1 MDPSKPIFRI
11 KGHTFSLRVRG
22 NSFARD
28 FKGTLQ
34 QHDEGTLIAGKF
46 APYIFVMAAAGLSL
60 AAILTVWF
68 SFGIGLIAY
77 LIQVGSAGKMQLA
90 EDLGFSSAFLVV
102 FGLLS
107 VLVPLVATVVVSVVR
122 FFGEYREDI
131 ILTFINT
138 ALDAR
143 EVALDDTG

>member
-1 MDPSKPIFRI
+1 
-11 KGHTFSLRVRG
+11 
-22 NSFARD
+22 
-28 FKGTLQ
+28 
-34 QHDEGTLIAGKF
+34 
-46 APYIFVMAAAGLSL
+46 
-60 AAILTVWF
+60 
-68 SFGIGLIAY
+68 
-77 LIQVGSAGKMQLA
+77 
-90 EDLGFSSAFLVV
+90 VV